1 MEALRERWRQWREQF
16 SGMAIREKSL
26 VFLAVLAVAALG
38 GWQLMVTPVL
48 AEREQVRERTKTL
61 MEEHQA
67 LVEQRETLRN
77 ELDEDPN
84 EQLKRRAAQLQ
95 RRLERLD
102 TDLEELTTGLIS
114 PEDMVSV
121 LRDMLS
127 EHDGV
132 ELQRVS
138 HQAPRA
144 VSVGGGQV
152 DGGDGSGLY
161 AHSVRVVFSGEFGDL
176 FSYLEALEAMDD
188 RLGWRTLDYRV
199 SDWPRAEVSIS
210 LQTLSLYEE
219 WLGV

>member
-16 SGMAIREKSL
+16 SGLARREKLL
-26 VFLAVLAVAALG
+26 VFLAVLAGVALG

-48 AEREQVRERTKTL
+48 AEREQVWDRTQAL
-61 MEEHQA
+61 EEEHQA
-67 LVEQRETLRN
+67 LATQRESLSA

-84 EQLKRRAAQLQ
+84 EQLERRAAQLQ
-95 RRLERLD
+95 RRLDRLD

-114 PEDMVSV
+114 PEDMVAV

-127 EHDGV
+127 EHEGV
-132 ELQRVS
+132 ELQGVS

-144 VSVGGGQV
+144 VSVAGEQV
-152 DGGDGSGLY
+152 SGEDGSGLY
-161 AHSVRVVFSGEFGDL
+161 AHSVRVVISGEFKNL
-176 FSYLEALEAMDD
+176 FRYFQALEAMDD

-199 SDWPRAEVSIS
+199 TDWPRAEVSIS

>member
-16 SGMAIREKSL
+16 SGLARREKLL
-26 VFLAVLAVAALG
+26 VFLAVLAGVALG

-48 AEREQVRERTKTL
+48 AEREQVRDRTQAL
-61 MEEHQA
+61 EEEHQA
-67 LVEQRETLRN
+67 LATQRESLSA

-84 EQLKRRAAQLQ
+84 EQLERRAAQLQ
-95 RRLERLD
+95 RRLDRLD

-114 PEDMVSV
+114 PEDMVAV

-127 EHDGV
+127 EHEGV
-132 ELQRVS
+132 ELQGVS

-144 VSVGGGQV
+144 VSVAGEQV
-152 DGGDGSGLY
+152 SGEDGSGLY
-161 AHSVRVVFSGEFGDL
+161 AHSVRVVISGEFKNL
-176 FSYLEALEAMDD
+176 FRYFQALEAMDD

-199 SDWPRAEVSIS
+199 TDWPRAEVSIS